1 MVIKNL
7 TYKYKDNLIFD
18 NVSITLGKGLYQ
30 LKGVSGSGKSTFFYL
45 LKGIIPSIKHKYQ
58 VSLMCQE
65 IFLQEDLTIYQ
76 NLKYVT
82 KDIKRIDNLLEDFN
96 LEGSKKIKCLSL
108 GQKQIVSFIQT
119 ILKDADIYLFDEPCS
134 NLDTL
139 NARKIYK
146 YLKDLSNK
154 HCVIFSTHKPTKYG
168 QILKIENQK
177 IHQRK
182 TKDNLIKHSKQKYKI
197 DIHNLKFSLP
207 LYFLFFLVFSLTS
220 NILKNEKQ
228 TYQINDAQIE
238 YISLYSS
245 KEKKL
250 YCYSLKG
257 INNYFEG
264 FIINDIASKKFSLKK
279 YDYLYSESSKHL
291 IVDIIEDDYIEPVIY
306 VSKQGNVVKTVDML
320 KEVKSNIYE
329 LLNILKITIFL
340 CFLLILLL
348 IIEKNIKTYL
358 NLDILYNPFSLKM
371 SIFFEF
377 FLTSLLLISN
387 PYLSLINI
395 TFGFF
400 SYFYIKKREIYLIRN
415 NQ

>member
-1 MVIKNL
+1 MIIKNL

-65 IFLQEDLTIYQ
+65 IFLQENLTIYQ
-76 NLKYVT
+76 NLKYVN
-82 KDIKRIDNLLEDFN
+82 KDIKRIDNLLEEFN
-96 LEGSKKIKCLSL
+96 LEGSKKVKNLSL

-139 NARKIYK
+139 NERKIYK

-154 HCVIFSTHKPTKYG
+154 HCVIFSTHRPTKYG
-168 QILKIENQK
+168 QVLKIENQK
-177 IHQRK
+177 IYQRK
-182 TKDNLIKHSKQKYKI
+182 TKDNLIKHSKQKHKI

-228 TYQINDAQIE
+228 TYQINDSQIE

-250 YCYSLKG
+250 YNYSLKG

-279 YDYLYSESSKHL
+279 SDYLYDENTKYL

-306 VSKQGNVVKTVDML
+306 VSKQGNVIKTVDML
-320 KEVKSNIYE
+320 KEIKSNIYK

-348 IIEKNIKTYL
+348 IIEKNLKTYL
-358 NLDILYNPFSLKM
+358 NLDILYNSFSLKI
-371 SIFFEF
+371 SLFLQF
-377 FLTSLLLISN
+377 FLTSFLFISN

>member
-1 MVIKNL
+1 MIIKNL
-7 TYKYKDNLIFD
+7 TYKYKDKLIFD
-18 NVSITLGKGLYQ
+18 NISLTLGKGLYQ

-45 LKGIIPSIKHKYQ
+45 LKGIIPCIKHKYQ

-65 IFLQEDLTIYQ
+65 IFLQENLTVYQ
-76 NLKYVT
+76 NLKYVS
-82 KDIKRIDNLLEDFN
+82 KDIKRIDNLLEEFN
-96 LEGSKKIKCLSL
+96 LEGSKKVKNLSL

-119 ILKDADIYLFDEPCS
+119 ILKDVDIYLFDEPCS

-139 NARKIYK
+139 NERKIYK
-146 YLKDLSNK
+146 YLKDLANNY
-154 HCVIFSTHKPTKYG
+154 CVIFSTHKPTKYG
-168 QILKIENQK
+168 QVLKIENQK
-177 IHQRK
+177 IYQRK
-182 TKDNLIKHSKQKYKI
+182 AKDNLIKYSKEKHKI
-197 DIHNLKFSLP
+197 DIKNLKFSLP
-207 LYFLFFLVFSLTS
+207 LYFLFFLIFSLTN
-220 NILKNEKQ
+220 NILKNKKT
-228 TYQINDAQIE
+228 TYQINDTQIE

-250 YCYSLKG
+250 YNYSLKG

-279 YDYLYSESSKHL
+279 TDYLYDENTKYL

-306 VSKQGNVVKTVDML
+306 VSKQGNVIKTVDML
-320 KEVKSNIYE
+320 KEVKSNIYK

-348 IIEKNIKTYL
+348 IIEKNLLSYL
-358 NLDILYNPFSLKM
+358 NLDILYNSFSLKI

-387 PYLSLINI
+387 PYLCLINI

-415 NQ
+415 N